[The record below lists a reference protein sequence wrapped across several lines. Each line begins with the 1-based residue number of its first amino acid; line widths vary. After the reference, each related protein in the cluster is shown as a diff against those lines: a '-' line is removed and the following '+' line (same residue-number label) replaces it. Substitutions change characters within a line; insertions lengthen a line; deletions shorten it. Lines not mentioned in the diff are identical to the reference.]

1 MAEEQPP
8 EIHEGAPVADE
19 PAPTGTADDRKAAAA
34 LSSLDQRGDVDGDT
48 ASDKK
53 DVDTEALGKAM
64 KNLDGGGKKDDKSAT
79 VQKKV
84 KVEAADVTLVVCRTL
99 LAGALWNGRRLT
111 LTQTEQLE
119 LTKAKATELLKAHDG
134 DAVKAMSAYV
144 SASA

>member
-1 MAEEQPP
+1 MAEEQPA

-48 ASDKK
+48 SSEKK

-64 KNLDGGGKKDDKSAT
+64 KNLDGGAKKEDKSAT

-84 KVEAADVTLVVCRTL
+84 KLEAADVTLVVRRTL
-99 LAGALWNGRRLT
+99 LAGTLCIGR
-111 LTQTEQLE
+111 
-119 LTKAKATELLKAHDG
+119 
-134 DAVKAMSAYV
+134 
-144 SASA
+144 